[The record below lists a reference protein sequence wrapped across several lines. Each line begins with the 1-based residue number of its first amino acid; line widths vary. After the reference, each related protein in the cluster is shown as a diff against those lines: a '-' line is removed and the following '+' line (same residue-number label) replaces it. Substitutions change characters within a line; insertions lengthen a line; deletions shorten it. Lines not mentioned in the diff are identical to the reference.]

1 MTNYNDFDLDM
12 QISQSKNGISP
23 RSTGSIYTQWDCTPT
38 QISEMYCTEIATICW
53 ECETSDICGDGS
65 GDEKSIS
72 QCRSYCGC
80 SC

>member
-12 QISQSKNGISP
+12 QITQSQNGISP
-23 RSTGSIYTQWDCTPT
+23 QSTGSIFTQWDCLPGVTSGCFT
-38 QISEMYCTEIATICW
+38 TDIATICW
-53 ECETSDICGDGS
+53 ECETSNICGDGS

-72 QCRSYCGC
+72 QCRSYCGS